1 MGAEEVPSRRGLD
14 RNLKVIDISYYN
26 KSPHAGDWIET
37 PVYQPGRHSLQV
49 PSRRGL
55 DRNRYLNI
63 SDEKIEVPSR
73 RGLDRNKKIYAAT
86 WRWLSPL
93 TQGTG

>member
-55 DRNRYLNI
+55 DRNIHHLGQI
-63 SDEKIEVPSR
+63 
-73 RGLDRNKKIYAAT
+73 
-86 WRWLSPL
+86 SPL
-93 TQGTG
+93 